1 MKITSEARS
10 LRLSTLLLALL
21 LTGVLGACG
30 ERTAE
35 PPEEE
40 TAPGETPAAET
51 GPVEGGTLVIA
62 RAADT
67 TTLDPA
73 QTFEGES
80 TKVVGQIFDGLVNF
94 APGST
99 DVEPGLA
106 TSWEASDDGR
116 TWTFHLRE
124 GVTFHDGTPFDAEAV
139 LFSIRRQMDPEHPFH
154 QGQFNTWENT
164 FAGHIV
170 GIEAVDPMT
179 VEVRLREPF
188 APIVSGFAVY
198 SMAIVSPAAMREMGV
213 QEFSKN
219 PVGTGPFRFVEWV
232 PEDRLTLEANDEYW
246 GGAPH
251 LDRVVFRTVP
261 DPDRRATL
269 LERGEAHVGEG
280 FSQTEIRR
288 LSGDQSLEIRQ
299 KPGLNTGY
307 LAFNT
312 TRRPFDDPRIRRA
325 VSMGFDSA
333 GLVRST
339 YQDLGVT
346 AKSYLP
352 PTLWGYN
359 EQLEPFR
366 QDLDRARN
374 LLREAGYGD
383 SFSFTLDVMK
393 NPRPYM
399 PQPVK
404 LAEGIQAGL
413 QKLGIQVEIRANE
426 WNEHLERTVRSPE
439 ADYDAC
445 LLGWLADMPDPN
457 DFLYVQFHSD
467 NANLA
472 PGRTHQ
478 NISLYENPELDRLVE
493 QAQGAPSREQRTE
506 LYRRAQEI
514 VREDVP
520 LMPLAHSFIVIV
532 QRNEVEGLSVPTA
545 RSNFGLPEAWLEPAE
560 EGADVEE

>member
-1 MKITSEARS
+1 MKISNDDAT
-10 LRLSTLLLALL
+10 LRLPSLILSLCLAA
-21 LTGVLGACG
+21 GLGACG
-30 ERTAE
+30 EKGAP
-35 PPEEE
+35 PPEEAPAP
-40 TAPGETPAAET
+40 TAAPAAE
-51 GPVEGGTLVIA
+51 VEAVQGGTLVLA
-62 RAADT
+62 RAEDT

-80 TKVVGQIFDGLVNF
+80 TKVIGQIFDGLVNF
-94 APGST
+94 VPGST
-99 DVEPGLA
+99 DIEPGLA

-124 GVTFHDGTPFDAEAV
+124 GVRFHDGTPFDAEAV
-139 LFSIRRQMDPEHPFH
+139 VFSIRRQMDPEHPFH
-154 QGQFNTWENT
+154 EGQFNTWENT

-170 GIEAVDPMT
+170 GVEAVDPMT
-179 VEVRLREPF
+179 VDVTLREPF

-198 SMAIVSPAAMREMGV
+198 SMAIVSPTAMREMGV
-213 QEFSKN
+213 EAFAES
-219 PVGTGPFRFVEWV
+219 PVGTGPFRFVDWIQD
-232 PEDRLTLEANDEYW
+232 DRLTLEANDDYW
-246 GGAPH
+246 GGRPN

-269 LERGEAHVGEG
+269 LEQGEAHVGEG

-288 LSGDQSLEIRQ
+288 LGRNQNLQVRQ
-299 KPGLNTGY
+299 EPGLNTGY

-312 TRRPFDDPRIRRA
+312 TREPFDDPRVRRA
-325 VSMGFDSA
+325 VSTGFDST

-339 YQDLGVT
+339 YQDLGVP

-359 EQLEPFR
+359 DQLEPFR
-366 QDLDRARN
+366 QDLERARA
-374 LLREAGYGD
+374 LLTEAGYPDG
-383 SFSFTLDVMK
+383 FSFTLDVMQ

-399 PQPVK
+399 PQPVR
-404 LAEGIQAGL
+404 LAEGIQTAL
-413 QKLGIQVEIRANE
+413 RNLGIEVEIRTNE
-426 WNEHLERTVRSPE
+426 WNEHLRRTVRSPE

-478 NISLYENPELDRLVE
+478 NISLYQNADLDRLVE
-493 QAQGAPSREQRTE
+493 QAQGAPSREQRAE
-506 LYRRAQEI
+506 FYRRAQEI
-514 VREDVP
+514 VREEVP
-520 LMPLAHSFIVIV
+520 LMPLAHSFIVMV
-532 QRNEVEGLSVPTA
+532 QSRDVKDLSIPTA
-545 RSNFGLPEAWLEPAE
+545 RSNFGLPEAWLEPAAE
-560 EGADVEE
+560 EE